1 MLKLGQKLLK
11 EIKPIIAINWQG
23 NPKHEVTY
31 TKGRSLKLEEF
42 SLISKSYCSLLSL
55 QKKNGVQNNLLL
67 VALKIVVSINF

>member
-1 MLKLGQKLLK
+1 M
-11 EIKPIIAINWQG
+11 KPIIAINWQG

-55 QKKNGVQNNLLL
+55 QKKWGSEQLASCSFNDSSKRKFL
-67 VALKIVVSINF
+67 IFRFFFTFI